1 MWPGWRLTGS
11 GSEPREKPDP
21 DPDLRKSR
29 QKIRSE
35 KVKKIHFPGFV
46 IIMHKCLIE
55 LLIEKIISKV
65 KVFLLF
71 ILRSWS
77 FFFRRPN
84 PDTIPFVIQR
94 PSLITVY
101 IDLVWVNAYV
111 EGGGEGEKDVGELD
125 DQPAPQ
131 RRVLH
136 LPVHNHLDRV
146 DRWSRFSQFNL
157 LYNVQKRFKKKLYG
171 HNISRIRVFQG
182 VGSA

>member
-1 MWPGWRLTGS
+1 MKLYHNTHNTAQWLDYPYFRVCGPDGDWQDRDLNLGKNRIRIQTS
-11 GSEPREKPDP
+11 GKV
-21 DPDLRKSR
+21 
-29 QKIRSE
+29 
-35 KVKKIHFPGFV
+35 VKKSDSQKLKKKHFPCF
-46 IIMHKCLIE
+46 IIVMDKCLIE
-55 LLIEKIISKV
+55 LLIEKIMSKV
-65 KVFLLF
+65 KVVLLF

-77 FFFRRPN
+77 FFSKTGSGYETLRYL
-84 PDTIPFVIQR
+84 PFVIQR

-146 DRWSRFSQFNL
+146 DRWSRL
-157 LYNVQKRFKKKLYG
+157 
-171 HNISRIRVFQG
+171 I
-182 VGSA
+182 